1 MIDPNRRLRNLRQLN
16 GMTQKAFAAELGI
29 GQAQLSQIERGD
41 RQLTAQ
47 HMVTARQRFNIT
59 LDFFNAA
66 PITYGP
72 NDLNYRTRKLTQSQQ
87 DRAAT
92 MFGLTEQEVRS
103 IANTTNATG
112 SIGGSAEADGGV
124 RALREIEAFAGAAR
138 ELIGVRADKVVN
150 NVTRCVERL
159 GILVT
164 GLNLPDLGSRID
176 GISTPERTKEPFV
189 VAINLHKSG
198 DRLRFSTA
206 HELGHLLLHTE
217 GNRPLNRED
226 REIEADAFASAFLL
240 PREPVLDELSPGLT
254 LAGYARIKARWG
266 VSIQAIVRRAFDLRV
281 IDKDRY
287 RSLQVQIS
295 TRGWRTDEPVDV
307 PRETP
312 AIPTPDIGG
321 VRRMAMQDN
330 SVGQGNVVGL
340 FGRRPSG
347 WVEG

>member
-29 GQAQLSQIERGD
+29 GQAQLSQIERGE

-47 HMVTARQRFNIT
+47 HMVTARQRFNIR
-59 LDFFNAA
+59 LDFFNSA

-72 NDLNYRTRKLTQSQQ
+72 NDLNYRTRKLTQAQQ

-103 IANTTNATG
+103 TAETTNPTG
-112 SIGGSAEADGGV
+112 SIGASENADGGV
-124 RALREIEAFAGAAR
+124 HALREIEAFAAAAR
-138 ELIGVRADKVVN
+138 QLIGVRSDKVVN
-150 NVTRCVERL
+150 NVTRCIERL

-164 GLNLPDLGSRID
+164 GLNLPDLSSRID
-176 GISTPERTKEPFV
+176 GISSPRRTEEPFV
-189 VAINLHKSG
+189 VAIALDKSG
-198 DRLRFSTA
+198 DRLRFSAA
-206 HELGHLLLHTE
+206 HELGHILLHTE
-217 GNRPLNRED
+217 TRPLNREE
-226 REIEADAFASAFLL
+226 REVEADAFASAFLL
-240 PREPVLDELSPGLT
+240 PREPMLDELSPGLT

-266 VSIQAIVRRAFDLRV
+266 VSIQAIVRRAFDLTV

-312 AIPTPDIGG
+312 EIPTPDIGG
-321 VRRMAMQDN
+321 VRRIAKQDN
-330 SVGQGNVVGL
+330 SIKQRNVVDL
-340 FGRRPSG
+340 FDRRSPER
-347 WVEG
+347 VEG

>member
-1 MIDPNRRLRNLRQLN
+1 MIDPNRRLRNLRELN

-29 GQAQLSQIERGD
+29 GQPQLSQIERGD

-47 HMVTARQRFNIT
+47 HMVTARQRFNIP
-59 LDFFNAA
+59 LDFFSAA

-72 NDLNYRTRKLTQSQQ
+72 NDLNYRTRRLTQSQQ

-92 MFGLTEQEVRS
+92 LFGLTEQEVR
-103 IANTTNATG
+103 IAANTTNPTG
-112 SIGGSAEADGGV
+112 SIGASENADRGV
-124 RALREIEAFAGAAR
+124 RGPHEIEAFAGAAR
-138 ELIGVRADKVVN
+138 QLIGVRSDKVVN
-150 NVTRCVERL
+150 NVTRCIERL

-164 GLNLPDLGSRID
+164 GLNLPDLSSRID
-176 GISTPERTKEPFV
+176 GISSPERTEEPFV
-189 VAINLHKSG
+189 VAINLDKSG
-198 DRLRFSTA
+198 DRLRFSAA
-206 HELGHLLLHTE
+206 HELGHVLLHTE
-217 GNRPLNRED
+217 EDRPLNRED

-240 PREPVLDELSPGLT
+240 PCEPMLEELSPGLT

-266 VSIQAIVRRAFDLRV
+266 VSIQAIVRRACDLRV

-307 PRETP
+307 PREIP

-321 VRRMAMQDN
+321 VRRMMKAD
-330 SVGQGNVVGL
+330 NVVSM
-340 FGRRPSG
+340 FGRSSSG
-347 WVEG
+347 RMEG